1 MVHHQLKDH
10 KVLVMDL
17 GRYLKIEFS
26 LFLSMGEA
34 PIKLYKDWLHLI
46 FNPCSTWVQLMFN
59 PFLDQIFFDF
69 LGTWAQHFNWR
80 SLDPPS
86 LCSFCSYADLKMIRP
101 YSELLGTKELF
112 SIKWDSK
119 FSSFIRLFWN
129 HRQQSILA
137 Q

>member
-26 LFLSMGEA
+26 LFIYGRSSHEA
-34 PIKLYKDWLHLI
+34 IQRLAPSCIQPVFNLNSTHVQPISWSNL
-46 FNPCSTWVQLMFN
+46 
-59 PFLDQIFFDF
+59 FLL